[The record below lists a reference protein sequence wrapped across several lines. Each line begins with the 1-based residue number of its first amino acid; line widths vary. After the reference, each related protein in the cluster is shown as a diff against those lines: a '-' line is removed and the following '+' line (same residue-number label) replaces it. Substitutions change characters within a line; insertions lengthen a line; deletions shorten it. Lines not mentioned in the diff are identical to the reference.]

1 MTNEQKYN
9 SFIGYLD
16 EIIECGSPPSF
27 FNDSCEFDLS
37 GDWLK
42 MKYSVHYERRV
53 LKEYKK
59 AVVSHYRKY
68 KRTSWTPLRLKDFLD
83 SRKRGR
89 PTDLT
94 DAYYQEI
101 ADLKAK
107 GQSNREI
114 IDWIRRT
121 YSKRNNPSQDIKRA
135 IKRHGTPQ

>member
-1 MTNEQKYN
+1 MTNEQKFN
-9 SFIGYLD
+9 SFIRYLD
-16 EIIECGSPPSF
+16 EILEYGSAPSF
-27 FNDSCEFDLS
+27 SNGSCEHHLS
-37 GDWLK
+37 GDWLE
-42 MKYSVHYERRV
+42 MEHRGQYEKRV
-53 LKEYKK
+53 LEDYKK

-94 DAYYQEI
+94 DDYYQEI

-121 YSKRNNPSQDIKRA
+121 YRKRNNPSQDIKRA